1 MMNRKGIVVV
11 VSGFAGTG
19 KGTLMRELMSRY
31 DNYALSIS
39 MTTRAPRKGEVNG
52 REYFFVTDEEFEELI
67 RSDGLLEH
75 AGYCGHY
82 YGTPKKF
89 VEEQLDKGVDVIL
102 EIETQGALQIQEK
115 FPETLLI
122 FVMPPSVEE
131 LRMRLNKRGTES
143 DEVIEQ
149 RMEKAKEEARLID
162 RYDGIIINDDVDR
175 CVKQL
180 RDMIEAAHMAPFRNR
195 EFIEDIQK
203 QLEERG
209 K

>member
-1 MMNRKGIVVV
+1 MMKRKGIVVV

-52 REYFFVTDEEFEELI
+52 KDYFFVTDEEFEALI
-67 RSDGLLEH
+67 ASDGLLEH

-82 YGTPKKF
+82 YGTPRKF
-89 VEEQLDKGVDVIL
+89 VEEQLEKGVDVIL

-115 FPETLLI
+115 YPETLLLFI
-122 FVMPPSVEE
+122 MPPSVSE
-131 LRMRLNKRGTES
+131 LRRRLTGRGTETT
-143 DEVIEQ
+143 EVVEQ
-149 RMEKAKEEARLID
+149 RMAKAIEEARLID
-162 RYDGIIINDDVDR
+162 RYDGILINDEVDR
-175 CVKQL
+175 CVEQL
-180 RDMIEAAHMAPFRNR
+180 RDVIEAAHMAPFRNR
-195 EFIEDIQK
+195 EFIEDIQR
-203 QLEERG
+203 QLEE